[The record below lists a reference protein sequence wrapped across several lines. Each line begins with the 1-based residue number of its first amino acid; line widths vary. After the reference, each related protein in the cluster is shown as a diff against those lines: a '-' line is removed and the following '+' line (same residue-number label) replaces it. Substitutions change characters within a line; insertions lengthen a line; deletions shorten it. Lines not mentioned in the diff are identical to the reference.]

1 MPVGAPELNRIK
13 AKVQTEVC
21 AIMARTILQQIQN
34 SEARTPARDD
44 LLTRQA
50 VSRLYANVLY
60 DLLSGGAAPEI
71 DPADRV
77 QRWARG
83 ALEDW
88 ARSQTALSP
97 DMVKERE
104 ALVQSILEALAKAT
118 RDETLRTA
126 AMQRVAADNRLASEG

>member
-1 MPVGAPELNRIK
+1 MMVAVLTGAGYSSLG
-13 AKVQTEVC
+13 C
-21 AIMARTILQQIQN
+21 G
-34 SEARTPARDD
+34 
-44 LLTRQA
+44 
-50 VSRLYANVLY
+50 SRSVTFTV
-60 DLLSGGAAPEI
+60 I

-104 ALVQSILEALAKAT
+104 ALVQSILKALAEAA
-118 RDETLRTA
+118 RDKILRAA
-126 AMQRVAADNRLASEG
+126 AMQRVAANKRLASEG